1 MTGSSSKTQWQ
12 PPVWRTPDGQPVSC
26 IEKIKVL
33 NDNLEEIRQMAQD
46 ALEDAV
52 LMGADEA
59 QVRETLTKLVASLEN
74 PYRGRKT

>member
-1 MTGSSSKTQWQ
+1 MTDSPSKTQWQ
-12 PPVWRTPDGQPVSC
+12 PPVWRTADGQPVSC